1 MLGIPM
7 QRQYTLAF
15 LIAGLLGGV
24 AAIAYAPTFQVTP
37 YMADEVLL
45 SAFVVVVIGGLG
57 SVRGAVV
64 GGLVLGV
71 VESLGS
77 AYISAA
83 YQSAFG
89 FLALVLV
96 LVRRPAGLL
105 STDARRVA

>member
-1 MLGIPM
+1 MLGIPI
-7 QRQYTLAF
+7 QQQYTVAF

-24 AAIAYAPTFQVTP
+24 GAIAYAPTFQITP

-57 SVRGAVV
+57 SIVGAVV

-77 AYISAA
+77 YYVSAE
-83 YQSAFG
+83 YQTAFG
-89 FLALVLV
+89 FIALVVVLV
-96 LVRRPAGLL
+96 LRPGGLL
-105 STDARRVA
+105 GVNARRVA